1 MEIKQILIFINSDQ
15 QDCKEILLSV
25 LYMNTFLILLQKVEY
40 KGNTKMSKQ
49 VNKQKH
55 TSSLKLNLNATSNQ
69 NPMS

>member
-15 QDCKEILLSV
+15 QDCKVILLSV

>member
-1 MEIKQILIFINSDQ
+1 MEINQILIFINSDQ

-40 KGNTKMSKQ
+40 KRNTKMSKQ

-55 TSSLKLNLNATSNQ
+55 TSSLNLNLNATSNQ